1 MLLPLK
7 QLISKE
13 INLNNE
19 NVETFHSMIKL
30 PGWFRNLYTG
40 SIKYTVARRRLN
52 SKFRNFCDDIYY
64 ASINDT

>member
-1 MLLPLK
+1 M
-7 QLISKE
+7 
-13 INLNNE
+13 E
-19 NVETFHSMIKL
+19 NIETFHSMIKL
-30 PGWFRNLYTG
+30 PGWFRNLYTE